1 MIRRNIFGEEITPSP
16 RRAAPRTQ
24 TWANPCAGCPRDKA
38 KAVKVPPHFPKHARL
53 VAVGMAPGKTEEIQ
67 RTPFVGESGDLLRQA
82 LRAGGLDDVQDVA
95 YINLGRCR
103 PEDDNFESK
112 DWAEAEQ
119 RCVTYLEQD
128 LSQWRG
134 PLLLLGSR
142 PAQYF
147 FRDAKAR
154 VTSKRGLW
162 YTLPDGRSAF
172 VENHPS
178 AVLRAG
184 GKSEKAPKRHQFF
197 AGIARMAQRVL
208 GQEQIPEARV
218 TVYDSPS
225 AAAAYLRKLAAGTR
239 AGRWFFDIETYDAK
253 EVPSRRHVA
262 TNPFDPDFRVR
273 GVAIATGPHIGA
285 WIELMPW
292 QNRIADAAAL
302 LSPAFASPDEKGAF
316 VGGFD
321 ENGLI
326 VPGWVREVSN
336 RTRDPWLC
344 SIALDMV
351 GGGHSLERLA
361 VDVLGEPQP
370 KAGVDRGRIREM
382 PLAAV
387 AEYAIRDACTEWRLD
402 DVLQARLDAEHYLE

>member
-1 MIRRNIFGEEITPSP
+1 MIRRNIFGEILEPLP
-16 RRAAPRTQ
+16 RRAPSRVT
-24 TWANPCAGCPRDKA
+24 TWANPCAECPRNT
-38 KAVKVPPHFPKHARL
+38 AVKVSPYFPKRPRL

-67 RTPFVGESGDLLRQA
+67 GTPFVGESGDLLRQA
-82 LRAGGLDDVQDVA
+82 LRAAGLDDLQDVA

-112 DWAEAEQ
+112 EWAEAER
-119 RCVTYLEQD
+119 RCVTYLERD
-128 LSQWRG
+128 LAQWRG

-162 YTLPDGRSAF
+162 YTLPDGRLAF

-208 GQEQIPEARV
+208 EQEIVPAVKFEVHSSVLTDAAKKRLRWVAR
-218 TVYDSPS
+218 
-225 AAAAYLRKLAAGTR
+225 LTR
-239 AGRWFFDIETYDAK
+239 HWFFDIETFDAV

-262 TNPFDPDFRVR
+262 TNPYDPDFRVR
-273 GVAIATGPHIGA
+273 GVAIAWGPNEGA
-285 WIELMPW
+285 WFELMPDET
-292 QNRIADAAAL
+292 RKAAVRELLDPVFKSDA
-302 LSPAFASPDEKGAF
+302 EKGAF
-316 VGGFD
+316 FGGFD

-326 VPGWVREVSN
+326 LPGWVREVSN
-336 RTRDPWLC
+336 RMRDPWLAA
-344 SIALDMV
+344 IALDMV

-361 VDVLGEPQP
+361 VDVLANRSP
-370 KAGVDRGRIREM
+370 KVVWIAGGFERCRWLR
-382 PLAAV
+382 
-387 AEYAIRDACTEWRLD
+387 
-402 DVLQARLDAEHYLE
+402 